1 MIPIYF
7 LIAVLVVGL
16 TGFALLTAWG
26 KKSGLSD
33 SQREKIKEVWNSV
46 ELLMA
51 DDREASWAKA
61 VFEADKLLD
70 YVMTLRR
77 IPGSNMGERL
87 KNGRHLFSNVQSAWD
102 AHKLRNQ
109 LAHEV
114 DMKLMRHEADRAIRL
129 FKDGLRQLG
138 AGI

>member
-1 MIPIYF
+1 MMPVYF
-7 LIAVLVVGL
+7 LIVVLVIGL
-16 TGFALLTAWG
+16 IGFTLLMAWG

-33 SQREKIKEVWNSV
+33 SQRTKIKEIWNNV

-77 IPGSNMGERL
+77 VSGNNLGERL
-87 KNGRHLFSNVQSAWD
+87 KNGRQLFSNVQSAWD

-129 FKDGLRQLG
+129 FKDSLRQLG
-138 AGI
+138 AKI